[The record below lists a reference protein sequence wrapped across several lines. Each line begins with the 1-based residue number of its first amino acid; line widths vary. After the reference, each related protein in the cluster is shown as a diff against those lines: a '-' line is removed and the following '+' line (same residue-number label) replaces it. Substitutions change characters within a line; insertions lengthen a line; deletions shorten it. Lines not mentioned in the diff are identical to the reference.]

1 MSANSK
7 LKQSRNSWK
16 EKSINN
22 GATARYLRRELGR
35 VKKERNLYKK
45 EALEMKK
52 ILEQKKD
59 PTSR

>member
-7 LKQSRNSWK
+7 LKQSRNNWK
-16 EKSINN
+16 GKSIKN
-22 GATARYLRRELGR
+22 GVTARYLKKELNR

-59 PTSR
+59 PNTG

>member
-1 MSANSK
+1 MSANFK

-16 EKSINN
+16 KKSIKN
-22 GATARYLRRELGR
+22 GAAARYLNRELNR

-52 ILEQKKD
+52 ILVQKKD
-59 PTSR
+59 PNCR

>member
-7 LKQSRNSWK
+7 LKQSRNNWK
-16 EKSINN
+16 EKSIKN
-22 GATARYLRRELGR
+22 GITARYLKRELDR
-35 VKKERNLYKK
+35 IKKERNLYKK

-59 PTSR
+59 PNSR

>member
-16 EKSINN
+16 EKSIKNRI
-22 GATARYLRRELGR
+22 TACYLKRELGR

-52 ILEQKKD
+52 ILEQKKV
-59 PTSR
+59 TSQ

>member
-7 LKQSRNSWK
+7 LKQSRNNWK
-16 EKSINN
+16 EKSIKN
-22 GATARYLRRELGR
+22 GATARYLKRELGR

-52 ILEQKKD
+52 NIGTKKI
-59 PTSR
+59 SNQ

>member
-7 LKQSRNSWK
+7 LKQSRNNWK
-16 EKSINN
+16 EKSIKN
-22 GATARYLRRELGR
+22 GVTARYLKRELNR

-52 ILEQKKD
+52 ILEQKKR
-59 PTSR
+59 SNQ